1 MAAINPHDLDGL
13 VIPRVVADKQYD
25 VQTQL
30 KKPLI
35 LQNKHDLGTST
46 DDLMA
51 FYNPNK
57 YADSGA
63 RVQLSKNITAN
74 SSKTSN
80 VTLNSNSSA
89 NVTANISVN
98 TTANVTLNDTANA
111 STNATQY
118 DKPINS
124 ERAEDW
130 STDTHDINYYRP
142 NKYYGQKNASSNSTA
157 NVTTNATLAKK

>member
-1 MAAINPHDLDGL
+1 MKKNVTANATANASANATANVSANASKQALAAINPHDLDGL
-13 VIPRVVADKQYD
+13 VIPRVVSDKQYD

-35 LQNKHDLGTST
+35 LENKHDLGKSA

-63 RVQLSKNITAN
+63 RVQLSKNVTAN

-89 NVTANISVN
+89 NA
-98 TTANVTLNDTANA
+98 TANVT
-111 STNATQY
+111 
-118 DKPINS
+118 
-124 ERAEDW
+124 
-130 STDTHDINYYRP
+130 
-142 NKYYGQKNASSNSTA
+142 
-157 NVTTNATLAKK
+157 

>member
-1 MAAINPHDLDGL
+1 MVFYNPNKYADSGARVQLSKNVTANVTANATANASANVSANASKQALAAINPHDLDGL

-63 RVQLSKNITAN
+63 RVQLSKN
-74 SSKTSN
+74 
-80 VTLNSNSSA
+80 VTA
-89 NVTANISVN
+89 NVTAN
-98 TTANVTLNDTANA
+98 ATANA
-111 STNATQY
+111 SANVSA
-118 DKPINS
+118 
-124 ERAEDW
+124 
-130 STDTHDINYYRP
+130 
-142 NKYYGQKNASSNSTA
+142 NASA
-157 NVTTNATLAKK
+157 NVSANASKQALA